1 VIERSLSVA
10 THGRYLV
17 DEPSIPGP
25 WPLHV
30 GFHGYAESAEVEL
43 ERLRL
48 VPGAGSRL
56 LVSVQGLHRF
66 YRSRSEDVV
75 AGWMTRQD
83 RTLAIADNL
92 AYAAAVLEAVSR
104 EWKTDG
110 RVIFTGFSQGVAMA
124 FRAAASAR
132 PTGTVVAVIALG
144 GDVPPELD
152 SAALARIPAVLIG
165 RGTRDASYPSETFE
179 ADVQRLSAAGVDV
192 EAASVDASHEWTD
205 AFSRAAGAFLTRR

>member
-1 VIERSLSVA
+1 MIERA
-10 THGRYLV
+10 AATGTHGRYLV
-17 DEPSIPGP
+17 EAPTTPAP
-25 WPLHV
+25 WPLLV
-30 GFHGYAESAEVEL
+30 GFHGYAESADTEL

-48 VPGAGSRL
+48 IRQADSWLR
-56 LVSVQGLHRF
+56 VSVQGLHRF
-66 YRSRSEDVV
+66 YRGRSEDVV

-83 RTLAIADNL
+83 RALAIADNL
-92 AYAAAVLEAVSR
+92 AYAAAVLDAVSR

-110 RVIFTGFSQGVAMA
+110 RVVFTGFSQGVAMA

-132 PTGTVVAVIALG
+132 TTGTVVAVIALG

-179 ADVQRLSAAGVDV
+179 ADLQRLSAAGVDV
-192 EAASVDASHEWTD
+192 EAASVDAGHEWTD
-205 AFSRAAGAFLTRR
+205 AFSRAASAFLTRR